1 MDDFRLALF
10 SAHERSDFRCHDT
23 LGSWLLDLENRSV
36 ETLSDQNRGA
46 RNTDTNTF
54 KLSLKEGCPR
64 CNNINLVQSQSIDPF
79 FLVVSGW
86 CAQQHWSIEQTRIA
100 EDDMEAVWPSSFL
113 FICVF
118 QDEVVQWF
126 EVLRHKVFL
135 VLHLTDFKVDQTSI
149 RKNNETLLPTSKE
162 AGRFLGECANFTDA
176 GEEVAHNLFCEVWIT
191 LYDFLL
197 QALVSHQKFLLI
209 ELCSSRHNVS
219 KGVIISNLI
228 IVDLHVAT
236 HLIES
241 AKGSKIMVDTSL
253 FLGIPFV
260 LFASLFFLKA
270 PLNFFIDEE
279 CLSSCCC
286 YKLDVLIIEVFLVLL
301 KLLFLKFELRAL
313 SMN

>member
-113 FICVF
+113 
-118 QDEVVQWF
+118 
-126 EVLRHKVFL
+126 
-135 VLHLTDFKVDQTSI
+135 
-149 RKNNETLLPTSKE
+149 
-162 AGRFLGECANFTDA
+162 
-176 GEEVAHNLFCEVWIT
+176 
-191 LYDFLL
+191 
-197 QALVSHQKFLLI
+197 
-209 ELCSSRHNVS
+209 
-219 KGVIISNLI
+219 
-228 IVDLHVAT
+228 
-236 HLIES
+236 
-241 AKGSKIMVDTSL
+241 
-253 FLGIPFV
+253 
-260 LFASLFFLKA
+260 
-270 PLNFFIDEE
+270 
-279 CLSSCCC
+279 
-286 YKLDVLIIEVFLVLL
+286 
-301 KLLFLKFELRAL
+301 
-313 SMN
+313 